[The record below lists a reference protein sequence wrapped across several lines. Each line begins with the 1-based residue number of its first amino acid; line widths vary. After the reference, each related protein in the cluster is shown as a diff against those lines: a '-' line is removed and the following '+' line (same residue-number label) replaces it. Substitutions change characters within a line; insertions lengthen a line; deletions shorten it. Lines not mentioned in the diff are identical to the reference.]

1 MQTFSFSQLAA
12 AAALATC
19 PLLVHAADMAQN
31 PAYLVDG
38 SAAVVHSADG
48 SCWHTG
54 EWTPALAMAP
64 CDGLIAPVAVVA
76 QAPEP
81 KAVEMAP
88 APVAAII
95 LPMVPVQQ
103 KISFS
108 GDALFGFDKSVLR
121 PESRVLLDDLV
132 AKMAG
137 TSSEK
142 VVVSG
147 HTDRI
152 GSPKYNQKLSE
163 ARATAVKDYLVGKNL
178 QADRIEAKGFGETQP
193 VTAAGTCTGNKAS
206 PKLIACLQPDR
217 RVDVE
222 MTGTKTVPAAQ

>member
-1 MQTFSFSQLAA
+1 MQTFTFSRLAA

-19 PLLVHAADMAQN
+19 PLLGHAADAAQN

-38 SAAVVHSADG
+38 AAAVVHSADG
-48 SCWHTG
+48 SCWRTG
-54 EWTPALAMAP
+54 EWTPALATAP
-64 CDGLIAPVAVVA
+64 CDPVIAPAVVVV

-81 KAVEMAP
+81 QAAEVAP
-88 APVAAII
+88 APAAII
-95 LPMVPVQQ
+95 LPLVPVQQ

-108 GDALFGFDKSVLR
+108 GDALFAFDKSVLR
-121 PESRVLLDDLV
+121 PESRALLDDLV
-132 AKMAG
+132 AKLAG

-142 VVVSG
+142 VLVTG

-152 GSPKYNQKLSE
+152 GTPKYNQKLSE
-163 ARATAVKDYLVGKNL
+163 QRAAAVKDYLVSKNL
-178 QADRIEAKGFGETQP
+178 QADSIEAKGFGETQP
-193 VTAAGTCTGNKAS
+193 VTTAGTCTGNKAS